1 MQIESHGQRAN
12 LQVVPSEDQTLRS
25 ELNIES
31 ESDIQTPQSLR
42 AIAALSEARGDVRF
56 TPGGGVLFDTPIS
69 RDERARIP
77 QPAEKPAR
85 LIDLPQDRYNL
96 AYAQNP
102 EFRAFVDGYTVAH
115 ARNGYR
121 LVVIALQSAIT
132 PAQLRLIA
140 DVAEVFGHSTIRLT
154 AGVSI
159 RLPNVPVALLRP
171 LWSKLDAAGLLSV
184 RARKLAA

>member
-1 MQIESHGQRAN
+1 MQIETRGQPAT
-12 LQVVPSEDQTLRS
+12 LHVVPSKDQILS
-25 ELNIES
+25 PEINIRS
-31 ESDIQTPQSLR
+31 ESDIQSPQSLR
-42 AIAALSEARGDVRF
+42 AIATLSDVRGDVRF

-69 RDERARIP
+69 RAERDSIA
-77 QPAEKPAR
+77 QPIETPAR

-96 AYAQNP
+96 TYAQNS
-102 EFRAFVDGYTVAH
+102 EFRAFIDGYTVAH

-121 LVVIALQSAIT
+121 LVVIALQSAIR

-184 RARKLAA
+184 GARKLAA